1 MSAEATVEDY
11 YEALRRGEP
20 LYPYFAERPDVVKFG
35 IGERLTGY
43 DEIAE
48 GLREQTRTTDDW
60 RVESRALRV
69 SERGGDGDEGD
80 DGAFAYFSDDVRMSW
95 RDTGTGRDRA
105 FDTRWSGVLER
116 LGGSGGDGGGENDAW
131 LFVGMHVSA
140 PQSTGDADGEST
152 GTGTGAGTDRVA

>member
-69 SERGGDGDEGD
+69 SERDG
-80 DGAFAYFSDDVRMSW
+80 FAYFSDDVRMAW
-95 RDTGTGRDRA
+95 RDTDAGRDRA
-105 FDTRWSGVLER
+105 FDTRWSGALER
-116 LGGSGGDGGGENDAW
+116 LHSRGDGDEDDEW
-131 LFVGMHVSA
+131 LFVGMHVST
-140 PQSTGDADGEST
+140 PRSVDDTNEEEGEN
-152 GTGTGAGTDRVA
+152 GAGTGRAG